1 MCGGMNKLLKIMC
14 VRRPRGGAVIVILMV
29 CALFMACALLFVEL
43 MQDTR
48 ADTATY
54 IQTGWADVALESA
67 VQHAAALLT
76 ADMQEGQADTL
87 AESWVTVPHGRPV
100 RGWRARRNYAAAL
113 TNLNGQHWF
122 ELPGPTT
129 TTVVRYRFK
138 LLDRVEPDAE
148 VRTVGA
154 AALYRGRWQPTDDLN
169 AADATQ
175 MAALFERFDMR
186 ATDAVWR
193 VQAVAR
199 LLDDRDA
206 NHALVSPAAPDT
218 EAVRFERLVLQA
230 DLRWQHFDDTLRLG
244 RYYEERA
251 AHNFFLVQQARAVYN
266 AALQRSNI
274 LVTLDDQPTADLP
287 GWQTYRALRER
298 SKLPRWYGGMWQGI
312 TAATGS
318 GLPEAQGGLFKYQPV
333 VSNSEDTLQFDDGV
347 VARFAGANG
356 IRQTVTFDGW
366 FSSLNDQQRVRMPA
380 VRARGAFFTTAP
392 GAPDCF
398 MLTNL
403 ARDARYEM
411 LLCSGTGYPQPLDA
425 AVSLF
430 GIDQLQATRV
440 DEQGWATVL
449 AGQPIA
455 ARQLWRGDFIEVIVR
470 APQTGVS
477 AARPFYL
484 EGALLR
490 QPPFIVLR
498 NTAAT
503 PIGVRD
509 WRLGYR
515 LGTRLFWTPPFT
527 SAQAY
532 SGAARRAVQSHSPCM
547 PAGGALIVTPSAAL
561 LDWFIGAVPDGQ
573 WGGSAG
579 EETPVVETS
588 WAAWGPRLAV
598 ARLRARR
605 ELTATSTADRNLAWE
620 TDWVL
625 QTPEIDW
632 TRDVAE
638 SVAGEIVLVDLDG
651 PAGTQP
657 AIPGVIVAQHGRE
670 VTVRLAGARTRFAHP
685 RGATLQFCALPRA
698 VRECWLVMPDGRVA
712 SRVQTPNASA
722 RATDG
727 CLQYLRDADGTLRA
741 QQLPWERLRAAVL
754 HAGRQ
759 RDTTSAQHNAPYSGA
774 YEKLRAVERAGL
786 DTTSDWYLHAA
797 EFRGCG
803 DADRTSCTGLTLVA
817 DRARVQR
824 VREGWWHWAAPAPAF
839 PPGAPGLLYN
849 QAQLADGASVAVR
862 ACTRAGFALHPAPE
876 LLTTQV
882 LGQTVVLGPSRTRPG
897 VHVFGMPGTCT
908 FVWTNMP
915 RIEQPLTIT
924 LAGISARA
932 WRPPAHRAQ
941 WLADT
946 NAPVTLTVAA
956 WNHHTK
962 RFDELCA
969 HATFDEAE
977 RLQAGA
983 LTPAHL
989 ANGELRLRV
998 TTEQVLQPGTCELWL
1013 EGVYLHP
1020 FARTPA
1026 LNLNTATPAALRD
1039 LCGAQVLPVVT
1050 QLQASGACASF
1061 SELVQQLGTNA
1072 LLEACGVQST
1082 TFDMCVEGALVRRTA
1097 TGDTLLARR
1106 TQCLRFTREPARLL
1120 GGPVLRR
1127 TPR

>member
-1 MCGGMNKLLKIMC
+1 MLL
-14 VRRPRGGAVIVILMV
+14 V
-29 CALFMACALLFVEL
+29 CALFMACALIFVEL
-43 MQDTR
+43 MRDTR

-54 IQTGWADVALESA
+54 IQTGWADVALESG

-76 ADMQEGQADTL
+76 ADVQEGPADTL
-87 AESWVTVPHGRPV
+87 AESWVSVPHGRPV
-100 RGWRARRNYAAAL
+100 RGWRARRNYATAL
-113 TNLNGQHWF
+113 TNLSGQHWF

-138 LLDRVEPDAE
+138 LLDRAEPDGE
-148 VRTVGA
+148 VRPAGA

-175 MAALFERFDMR
+175 MAALFERFDAR

-193 VQAVAR
+193 AQAVAR
-199 LLDDRDA
+199 MLDDRDA
-206 NHALVSPAAPDT
+206 NHALLTPDAPDT

-251 AHNFFLVQQARAVYN
+251 AHNFFLVRQARAVYN
-266 AALQRSNI
+266 ATLQRSNI
-274 LVTLDDQPTADLP
+274 VVTLDEQPTADLP
-287 GWQTYRALRER
+287 GWQTYRTLRER

-312 TAATGS
+312 IAATGS
-318 GLPEAQGGLFKYQPV
+318 GLPEEQGGLFKYQPV
-333 VSNSEDTLQFDDGV
+333 LSNSAETLQFDDGV
-347 VARFAGANG
+347 LARFEGANG

-366 FSSLNDQQRVRMPA
+366 FSSLNDLQRVRLPA
-380 VRARGAFFTTAP
+380 VRARGAFFTTTP

-403 ARDARYEM
+403 ARAARYEM
-411 LLCSGTGYPQPLDA
+411 LLCSGAGYLQPRDA

-430 GIDQLQATRV
+430 GSEQLQSTRV
-440 DEQGWATVL
+440 DEQGWATLL

-455 ARQLWRGDFIEVIVR
+455 ARKLWRGDFIEVLVR
-470 APQTGVS
+470 APKAGVS
-477 AARPFYL
+477 TAQPFYL

-503 PIGVRD
+503 PIVVRD

-515 LGTRLFWTPPFT
+515 FGTRLFWTPPFT
-527 SAQAY
+527 TASYYYA
-532 SGAARRAVQSHSPCM
+532 AARRAVRSNSPCM
-547 PAGGALIVTPSAAL
+547 PAGGALIVTPNAAL

-579 EETPVVETS
+579 EDTPVVETS

-598 ARLRARR
+598 TRLRAQH
-605 ELTATSTADRNLAWE
+605 EQTATSTADRNLAWE
-620 TDWVL
+620 TDWEL
-625 QTPEIDW
+625 HTPEMDW
-632 TRDVAE
+632 THDLTE
-638 SVAGEIVLVDLDG
+638 SVAGEIVLVDVDG
-651 PAGTQP
+651 PAGAQP
-657 AIPGVIVAQHGRE
+657 AMPGVIVAQRGRD
-670 VTVRLAGARTRFAHP
+670 VTVRLAGSRTRFAQP
-685 RGATLQFCALPRA
+685 REATLQFCALPRA
-698 VRECWLVMPDGRVA
+698 VRECWLTMPDGRVA
-712 SRVQTPNASA
+712 SRVQMPNA
-722 RATDG
+722 RAHTSDD
-727 CLQYLRDADGTLRA
+727 CQHYLRGADGTLRA
-741 QQLPWERLRAAVL
+741 QRLSWEHLRAAVL
-754 HAGRQ
+754 HAGRL
-759 RDTTSAQHNAPYSGA
+759 RDCAGAQHNAPYRGA
-774 YEKLRAVERAGL
+774 FEKLRAVERAGL
-786 DTTSDWYLHAA
+786 DTTSDWYLHEA

-803 DADRTSCTGLTLVA
+803 AADRTSCTGITLVA

-824 VREGWWHWAAPAPAF
+824 VREGWWQWAAPAPAF

-849 QAQLADGASVAVR
+849 QAQFADGASVAVR
-862 ACTRAGFALHPAPE
+862 ACTRAGFALYPAPDV
-876 LLTTQV
+876 LTTQV
-882 LGQTVVLGPSRTRPG
+882 PGQTVVFGPSRARPG
-897 VHVFGMPGTCT
+897 VHVFGGPGACT

-915 RIEQPLTIT
+915 RIERPITLT

-932 WRPPAHRAQ
+932 WRPPAQRAQ
-941 WLADT
+941 WRADT

-962 RFDELCA
+962 QFDVLRT
-969 HATFDEAE
+969 HAAFDEAE
-977 RLQAGA
+977 RLRVGM

-989 ANGELRLRV
+989 ANSTLRLRV
-998 TTEQVLQPGTCELWL
+998 TTEQALRPGTRELWL

-1020 FARTPA
+1020 FARQTA

-1039 LCGAQVLPVVT
+1039 LCGAQVMPVAT
-1050 QLQASGACASF
+1050 QLQASGACACF
-1061 SELVQQLGTNA
+1061 AELVQRLGTNA
-1072 LLEACGVQST
+1072 VLEACGVQST
-1082 TFDMCVEGALVRRTA
+1082 TFDLCVEGALVRRTA
-1097 TGDTLLARR
+1097 AGDIVLARR

-1120 GGPVLRR
+1120 DGATLRR